1 MKLRILTLITVLA
14 LLFCS
19 LISCQPASNA
29 PVGNDTDTQE
39 TTAST
44 TGGSNETTGDND
56 ETTGGGDDTP
66 NLPTSINVYTLNGTT
81 GFGMAKMIA
90 EHKNKTDSIY
100 KFAVQT
106 DASIVT
112 AALINGSVDIA
123 ALPTNA
129 AANVYA
135 KTNGGVK
142 ILAVNTLG
150 CLYLLVKDGVE
161 VSSMADLRGKTVY
174 APAQN
179 PTFIFTDLCKKN
191 NLIPGTDITIDST
204 SYAQP
209 ANLREAVASGAVEIA
224 VLPEPMVTMAI
235 SAASKNGVTVKNVLD
250 LTAEWDKVNPAGSLV
265 QGCVV
270 VRTAFLEQYPDA
282 VEMFLTEYEASVGYL
297 TQNVAEGASL
307 IVEAGIFANA
317 QVAQKAIP
325 KCNICFVT
333 GDDMKSAMKV
343 YLQALYNINPVSVG
357 GALPADDFYY
367 GAK

>member
-1 MKLRILTLITVLA
+1 MKLRIFALITVLT
-14 LLFCS
+14 LLFCT
-19 LISCQPASNA
+19 LVACLPTSNT
-29 PVGNDTDTQE
+29 PDGDGSDTQD
-39 TTAST
+39 TTDNT
-44 TGGSNETTGDND
+44 TGDETTGDQ
-56 ETTGGGDDTP
+56 TDDTP
-66 NLPTSINVYTLNGTT
+66 VLPASIKVFTLNGTT

-90 EHKNKTDSIY
+90 DHKTKTDSIY
-100 KFAVQT
+100 QFTVKA
-106 DASIVT
+106 DATEVT
-112 AALINGSVDIA
+112 AALINGDVDIA

-129 AANVYA
+129 AANVYT

-161 VSSMADLRGKTVY
+161 VSSMEDLRGKTVY

-191 NLIPGTDITIDST
+191 NLIPGTDITINST

-235 SAASKNGVTVKNVLD
+235 SAASKNGVTVKNVMD

-270 VRTAFLEQYPDA
+270 VRTAFLEQYPGA
-282 VEMFLTEYEASVGYL
+282 VEMFLDEYEASINYL
-297 TQNVAEGASL
+297 KTDVAAGAAL

-317 QVAQKAIP
+317 QVAQNAIP

-333 GDDMKSAMKV
+333 GDTMKSAMKV
-343 YLQALYNINPVSVG
+343 YLQALYDINPMSVG

-367 GAK
+367 SAK

>member
-1 MKLRILTLITVLA
+1 MKLRILTLITLLS
-14 LLFCS
+14 LLFCT
-19 LISCQPASNA
+19 LISCGPT
-29 PVGNDTDTQE
+29 VDTPPENNGSDTQE
-39 TTAST
+39 TTA
-44 TGGSNETTGDND
+44 ETTGD
-56 ETTGGGDDTP
+56 TDDTP
-66 NLPTSINVYTLNGTT
+66 NLPASLNVYTLNGTT

-90 EHKNKTDSIY
+90 DNKSKTDSIY
-100 KFAVQT
+100 KFAVKT
-106 DASIVT
+106 DASEVT
-112 AALINGSVDIA
+112 AALINGDVDIA

-135 KTNGGVK
+135 KTNGGVR

-150 CLYLLVKDGVE
+150 CLYLLVKDGVT

-209 ANLREAVASGAVEIA
+209 ANLRDAVASGAVEIA

-235 SAASKNGVTVKNVLD
+235 SAASKNGVTVKNALD
-250 LTAEWDKVNPAGSLV
+250 LTAEWDKVNPTGSLV

-282 VEMFLTEYEASVGYL
+282 VEMFLTEYQASVNYL
-297 TQNVAEGASL
+297 TENVEEGSAL

-325 KCNICFVT
+325 KCNICFVD
-333 GDDMKSAMKV
+333 GDEMKSAMKV
-343 YLQALYNINPVSVG
+343 YLQALYNINPMSVG